1 MVKIQFPFK
10 NLENGD
16 GLWESRRII
25 LGQMLGGIERSIKL
39 LKEKMEQMVNEIK
52 NLRCSNIT

>member
-1 MVKIQFPFK
+1 MVKIQFTFK